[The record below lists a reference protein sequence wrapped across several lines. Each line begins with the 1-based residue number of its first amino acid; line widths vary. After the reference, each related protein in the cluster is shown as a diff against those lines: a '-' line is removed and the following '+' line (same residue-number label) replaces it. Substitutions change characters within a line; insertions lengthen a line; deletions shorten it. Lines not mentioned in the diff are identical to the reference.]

1 MEYSA
6 TTEGQFVF
14 QLLAKFGL
22 TPQEFRDMN
31 VVDAT
36 FLVNAYNEENRRE
49 LDRMKKAEAQR
60 RHS

>member
-1 MEYSA
+1 M
-6 TTEGQFVF
+6 F

-22 TPQEFRDMN
+22 TPQQFRDLD
-31 VVDAT
+31 VRDAT

-49 LDRMKKAEAQR
+49 MDRMKKAEAKR

>member
-1 MEYSA
+1 M
-6 TTEGQFVF
+6 F

-49 LDRMKKAEAQR
+49 QDRIKQAEIKR